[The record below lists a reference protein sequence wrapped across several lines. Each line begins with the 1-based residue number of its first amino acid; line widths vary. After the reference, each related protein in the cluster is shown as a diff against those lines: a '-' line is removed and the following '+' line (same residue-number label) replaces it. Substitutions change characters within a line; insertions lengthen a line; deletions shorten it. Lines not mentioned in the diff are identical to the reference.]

1 MKNPL
6 DTILYKLDDGSEIG
20 VILKDEDIWIT
31 QKALSALFG
40 VSTQTISR
48 HINNVYSDGELS
60 RLSTCTKIVQVQN
73 EGGRRVSREVE
84 VFNLDVII
92 SVGYRVNSQKATNF
106 RIWATK
112 VLREY
117 TLKGFALDDDRLKK
131 GAELFDKDYFDELL
145 ERVRSIRA
153 SERRIWQ
160 KITDIYAECSIDYD
174 KDSKTTRD
182 FYAMVQNKFHY
193 AITGLTAPEIIYGTA
208 NHEETNMG
216 LKTWKQAIG
225 ETLMLRDGRRA
236 YGQRMLDR
244 GVPIEYVSHC
254 MGHDSVETTQKF
266 YADYRDKMVLGEV
279 RNILNNNQ
287 KRAPI
292 EKR

>member
-117 TLKGFALDDDRLKK
+117 T
-131 GAELFDKDYFDELL
+131 
-145 ERVRSIRA
+145 
-153 SERRIWQ
+153 
-160 KITDIYAECSIDYD
+160 
-174 KDSKTTRD
+174 
-182 FYAMVQNKFHY
+182 
-193 AITGLTAPEIIYGTA
+193 
-208 NHEETNMG
+208 
-216 LKTWKQAIG
+216 AIG
-225 ETLMLRDGRRA
+225 ML
-236 YGQRMLDR
+236 
-244 GVPIEYVSHC
+244 
-254 MGHDSVETTQKF
+254 
-266 YADYRDKMVLGEV
+266 
-279 RNILNNNQ
+279 
-287 KRAPI
+287 
-292 EKR
+292 

>member
-182 FYAMVQNKFHY
+182 FYAWSRTNSTMRSLAFRHPRSSM
-193 AITGLTAPEIIYGTA
+193 APRT
-208 NHEETNMG
+208 MR
-216 LKTWKQAIG
+216 KRTWASKPGSRPSA
-225 ETLMLRDGRRA
+225 R
-236 YGQRMLDR
+236 
-244 GVPIEYVSHC
+244 P
-254 MGHDSVETTQKF
+254 
-266 YADYRDKMVLGEV
+266 
-279 RNILNNNQ
+279 
-287 KRAPI
+287 
-292 EKR
+292 